1 MKFRIN
7 YRTWAF
13 REATT
18 TVLAKSFAEAREA
31 FYNSEHGINAMHI
44 DSIEKV

>member
-7 YRTWAF
+7 YYTWAF
-13 REATT
+13 KEATA
-18 TVLAKSFAEAREA
+18 TVSAKSFADAREK
-31 FYNSEHGINAMHI
+31 FFNSEHGVNSMHI

>member
-7 YRTWAF
+7 YRTWSNLPV
-13 REATT
+13 TT
-18 TVLAKSFAEAREA
+18 TVEANSFAGARDE
-31 FYNSEHGINAMHI
+31 FYNSEHGVNSMQI

>member
-7 YRTWAF
+7 YYTWAF
-13 REATT
+13 KEATT
-18 TVLAKSFAEAREA
+18 TVSAKSFADAREA
-31 FYNSEHGINAMHI
+31 FYNSDHGINAMHI